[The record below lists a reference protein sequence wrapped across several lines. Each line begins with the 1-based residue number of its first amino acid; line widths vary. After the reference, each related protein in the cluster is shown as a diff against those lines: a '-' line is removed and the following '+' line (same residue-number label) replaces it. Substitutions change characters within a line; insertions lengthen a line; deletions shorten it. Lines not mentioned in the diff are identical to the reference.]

1 MKDRREKGYKKAPLY
16 AIMFLNKKTLRKRGN
31 IIMQQTVLNF
41 KLKYSEKEKI
51 TPYAGLVIY
60 GELYKG
66 VGLDKIV
73 GKYFPEPGSARGFE
87 ANTYIYP
94 LILMLLG
101 GGKYIADIEK
111 IDADEGL
118 KKICKI
124 EEVPSPDA
132 YEDWIKR
139 DEQKKEYIRQI
150 NNVCSLRVLKRA
162 KQEGFTLDIDAS
174 GIEAEKRQ
182 ALYTYLG
189 YKGYMPMLGF
199 IAELDW
205 CIGYEFREGNVA
217 PATRNYEFTKEQV
230 ELVKKSGKK
239 ILRFRSDSAAYQYEL
254 INYLEKEGIKY
265 TITVSKDE
273 SVKESIKQIQETEWK
288 ELKDK
293 KGRPTGRKYAEFIH
307 SMEKTEKAFRII
319 VQRWANPKNDLFGE
333 ESEHCYH
340 AVATNYLEEEKTAR
354 QVIRWH
360 NGRGNSENYNK
371 EVKIGFN
378 MEYMPSGDFD
388 GNAVWFGIG
397 ILAYNLFI
405 MSKLYLFPNSW
416 LKKKIGTIR
425 WQFIQMAG
433 KILDGSRY
441 LVLRIC
447 STLRSIFDIYEQAR
461 RRCWE
466 LQLEFQS
473 LE

>member
-1 MKDRREKGYKKAPLY
+1 
-16 AIMFLNKKTLRKRGN
+16 
-31 IIMQQTVLNF
+31 MQQTVLNF
-41 KLKYSEKEKI
+41 KMEYSEKEQI
-51 TPYAGLVIY
+51 TPYSGLGIY

-66 VGLDKIV
+66 VGLDKII
-73 GKYFPEPGSARGFE
+73 GKYFPKPGSGRGFE

-94 LILMLLG
+94 LVLMLLG
-101 GGKYIADIEK
+101 GGKFIADIEK
-111 IDADEGL
+111 IEADESL

-139 DEQKKEYIRQI
+139 DAQKRENIRQA
-150 NNVCSLRVLKRA
+150 NNVLSLRVLRRA

-174 GIEAEKRQ
+174 GIEAEKHH

-199 IAELDW
+199 IPELDW
-205 CIGYEFREGNVA
+205 CIGYEFREGNIP
-217 PATRNYEFTKEQV
+217 PATNNYEFTKAQV
-230 ELVKKSGKK
+230 ELVKESGKK

-254 INYLEKEGIKY
+254 INYLEKKGIKY
-265 TITVSKDE
+265 TITIVKDN
-273 SVKESIKQIQETEWK
+273 SVKDAIEQIPESDWK
-288 ELKDK
+288 ELRDK
-293 KGRPTGRKYAEFIH
+293 KGRLTGRKYAEFIH
-307 SMEKTEKAFRII
+307 SMEKTDKAFRAI
-319 VQRWANPKNDLFGE
+319 VLRWMNPKYDLFGE
-333 ESEHCYH
+333 EPEYCYH
-340 AVATNYLEEEKTAR
+340 GIATNYLEEEKTAQ
-354 QVIRWH
+354 QVVWWH

-416 LKKKIGTIR
+416 IKKKISTIR

-433 KILDGSRY
+433 KVLEGSRY
-441 LVLRIC
+441 LKLRIC
-447 STLRSIFDIYEQAR
+447 STIREIFDIYEQAR
-461 RRCWE
+461 KRCW
-466 LQLEFQS
+466 QLKQEFQW